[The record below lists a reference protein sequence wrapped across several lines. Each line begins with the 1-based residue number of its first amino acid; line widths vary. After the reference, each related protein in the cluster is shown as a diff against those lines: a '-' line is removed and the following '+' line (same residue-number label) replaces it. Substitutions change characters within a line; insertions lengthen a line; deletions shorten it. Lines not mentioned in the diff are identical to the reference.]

1 VLSQQEIED
10 IFDFAQQAA
19 EGLCEADENFEARR
33 RVIELLEVRAALEV
47 EGKEKYLY
55 LQCGL
60 GRENLIV
67 TSNRS

>member
-1 VLSQQEIED
+1 MILSAI
-10 IFDFAQQAA
+10 
-19 EGLCEADENFEARR
+19 
-33 RVIELLEVRAALEV
+33 RVFKWYGVVELLEVRAPLEV

-67 TSNRS
+67 ASKHT